1 MSATEGTL
9 SQPTN
14 QAPAPFEN
22 RSRAARLGLRVFRGM
37 RRFIGVLI
45 ALIIMI
51 VIFAITQNRFFTLEN
66 FVLILRSMTVL
77 YMVSIGNT
85 FVLLTAGF
93 DLSVGSM
100 LSFAG
105 ILLAFMIGADWN
117 PWLAMVLTMMATTA
131 LGGLANGVLIGYAKL
146 SFFVVTLATLS
157 LFRSASA

>member
-1 MSATEGTL
+1 L
-9 SQPTN
+9 SQPTD
-14 QAPAPFEN
+14 QAPPPSDG
-22 RSRAARLGLRVFRGM
+22 RSRAARIGLLVFRGM
-37 RRFIGVLI
+37 RRFIGVPI

-117 PWLAMVLTMMATTA
+117 PWLAMLLTMMATTF
-131 LGGLANGVLIGYAKL
+131 LGGV
-146 SFFVVTLATLS
+146 
-157 LFRSASA
+157 